1 MAFQQQENI
10 TKDGIE
16 DFEIKFFVPGPSN
29 ADGVQSGKISYQILM
44 SDGSIRGNNQV
55 PDLLDRLTDD
65 AAGLVH
71 LANLADLRDYIRDRL
86 NAEALPTP

>member
-1 MAFQQQENI
+1 MAFEQQQNI

-16 DFEIKFFVPGPSN
+16 DFEIVLFVPGPSN
-29 ADGVQSGKISYQILM
+29 VDGVQSGSVGYQILM
-44 SDGSIRGNNQV
+44 SNGNITGGHQV

-71 LANLADLRDYIRDRL
+71 LANLASLRDYIRDRL

>member
-1 MAFQQQENI
+1 MAFQQQQNI

-16 DFEIKFFVPGPSN
+16 DFEITFFVPGPSN
-29 ADGVQSGKISYQILM
+29 IDGAQSGKVSYQILM
-44 SDGSIRGNNQV
+44 SDGGIKGGNQV

-71 LANLADLRDYIRDRL
+71 LTALADLRDYIRTRL
-86 NAEALPTP
+86 NAEALP

>member
-1 MAFQQQENI
+1 MAFEQQTDE

-16 DFEIKFFVPGPSN
+16 DIEIVLFSPGPSN
-29 ADGVQSGKISYQILM
+29 VDGIQSGKVSYQILM
-44 SDGSIRGNNQV
+44 SDGSIDGSNQV
-55 PDLLDRLTDD
+55 PNLLDRLEDD

-71 LANLADLRDYIRDRL
+71 LVNLASLRDYIRDRL

>member
-1 MAFQQQENI
+1 MTFEQQQNI

-16 DFEIKFFVPGPSN
+16 DFEISLFVPGPSN
-29 ADGVQSGKISYQILM
+29 TDGVQSGKVSYQILM
-44 SDGSIRGNNQV
+44 SNGKIDGGNQV

-71 LANLADLRDYIRDRL
+71 LANLADLRDYIRIRL
-86 NAEALPTP
+86 NAEALP

>member
-16 DFEIKFFVPGPSN
+16 DFEVSFFVPGPGN
-29 ADGVQSGKISYQILM
+29 IDGVQTGKVDYQILM
-44 SDGSIRGNNQV
+44 SNGEIDGSNQV

-65 AAGLVH
+65 AEGLVH
-71 LANLADLRDYIRDRL
+71 LSNLASLRDYIRTRL
-86 NAEALPTP
+86 NNEVLPTP